1 MRFGILGATEVYA
14 GDGRRLAVGGPRL
27 RALLVLLLL
36 DAGRVVSADRLI
48 QGLYGDAPPS
58 RAGNALQ
65 SQVSRLRQ
73 VLSGVDGPEPPVEF
87 HPAGYRIA
95 VEPEDV
101 DLHRFTR
108 LVAEGQRAL
117 ARGDRPAAVELLRAA
132 SRLWRGEPLADVREA
147 PFARA
152 QAIRLDELRLAAVE
166 DRVAA
171 ELDLAGAGPSV
182 AELRELVAA
191 YPLRERLRGQLIRA
205 LHAAGRRAEALATFE
220 EARQLLAAEL
230 GTDPS
235 PELAALHVAVLRD
248 DPALL
253 PAGTRRPG
261 PARPGPAGP
270 AVEPASP
277 AGVAAGPAADHGRS
291 AVPPASVDG
300 EPATVDRGPARVDG
314 ELAAIDGEL
323 AGAAVGLPGQLSS
336 FVGREEEL
344 ARVGKLLGEGRLVTL
359 HGPGGAGK
367 TRLAIEAAGRQ
378 SGEVS
383 LVELAAVTAGADI
396 ASAVLAALNLR
407 DAALRAQGGP
417 RDAADRLVTA
427 LADRS
432 LLLVLDNCEH
442 LVADVAR
449 LVARLLGACPTVRV
463 LATSREPLGL
473 TGEALCPVSGLP
485 LPPAE
490 TAAEAA
496 PGYPA
501 VRLFVERAADVSPG
515 FAVGPDNLPS
525 VLRICRT
532 LDGLPL
538 AIELAAAR
546 LRALPVTEVA
556 ARLDDRFRL
565 LTRGSRI
572 AQPRHQTL
580 RAVVQWS
587 WDLLDE
593 AEQRLARRLTIFAG
607 GADLAA
613 VERVCGPRDAGRD
626 DASPGDAGRG
636 DAGRG
641 DAGPGCAG
649 AGDAGRGDGE
659 LLDVL
664 SSLVDKSLVEAGGG
678 RFRML
683 ETVRAFGAE
692 RLAEAGEAEE
702 LRRAHAAYFLE
713 LARTADLRLRG
724 ADQLDW
730 LRRLDGDRDDLHAA
744 LRRAMAAGDVATAL
758 MLVAA
763 LSFYWWLRG
772 LRGEGA
778 ALAAQLV
785 EQLGGD
791 PPPELAEEYALCLL
805 HASLGGY
812 GSGPQGVEPAATI
825 LWSLGRPPRQPFL
838 LYLSGVANGPPP
850 EMAAN
855 LLSTPE
861 GWIGLIGSDP
871 WSRALAALGMG
882 MVLML
887 EGRYEEA
894 YTRLNQALADFR
906 TIGERWGTILVLTIL
921 IELAYRRRDHT
932 HSELVD
938 EALRLADELGSM
950 LDMAELL
957 RTRGDGRLGIDDLA
971 GATDDYR
978 RVLELALP
986 AGAPELLAAAHL
998 GLGEIARRHGDLDR
1012 ARRLCEQAL
1021 AECPTGWFGAEG
1033 IRLAALVAL
1042 GQILA
1047 ASGDEVGARARFRQ
1061 VLGATAGVWELSTL
1075 TIAVEGVVGPVLQD
1089 GDADRAAV
1097 LLGAVVALQA
1107 GFGSAAAIDA
1117 APVAVATR
1125 ARLGD
1130 PAYRRLLARGA
1141 ALSREAALAALDAA

>member
-1 MRFGILGATEVYA
+1 MGTERAGRCRDPEEAASTAVLPPAEGVPAAVVAWATIDAMRFGILGATEVYA

-48 QGLYGDAPPS
+48 QGLYGDAPPN
-58 RAGNALQ
+58 RAANALQ

-117 ARGDRPAAVELLRAA
+117 SRGDRRNAVVLLRAA

-152 QAIRLDELRLAAVE
+152 AAIRLDELRLAAVE

-171 ELDLAGAGPSV
+171 ELDIAGAGPSV

-205 LHAAGRRAEALATFE
+205 LHVGGRRAEALATFE
-220 EARQLLAAEL
+220 EARRLLAAEL

-253 PAGTRRPG
+253 PAETGRPG
-261 PARPGPAGP
+261 PTPAR
-270 AVEPASP
+270 PASP
-277 AGVAAGPAADHGRS
+277 AADPGRPAADAPTPAAADAAGPAAAP
-291 AVPPASVDG
+291 AVVDG
-300 EPATVDRGPARVDG
+300 EAASADG
-314 ELAAIDGEL
+314 ELS
-323 AGAAVGLPGQLSS
+323 GAAVGLPGQLSS
-336 FVGREEEL
+336 FVGRDEEL

-378 SGEVS
+378 PGEVF
-383 LVELAAVTAGADI
+383 LVELAAVAAGADV

-407 DAALRAQGGP
+407 DAALSAQGGP

-442 LVADVAR
+442 LVADAAR
-449 LVARLLGACPTVRV
+449 LVARLLGTCPKVRV

-473 TGEALCPVSGLP
+473 TGEALCPISGLP

-501 VRLFVERAADVSPG
+501 VRLFVERATDVSPG
-515 FAVGPDNLPS
+515 FTVGPDNLPS

-607 GADLAA
+607 PADLAA
-613 VERVCGPRDAGRD
+613 VERVCGPLDT
-626 DASPGDAGRG
+626 
-636 DAGRG
+636 
-641 DAGPGCAG
+641 G
-649 AGDAGRGDGE
+649 AGDAE

-692 RLAEAGEAEE
+692 RLVEAGEAEE
-702 LRRAHAAYFLE
+702 LRRAHAGYFLE

-758 MLVAA
+758 ELVAA

-791 PPPELAEEYALCLL
+791 PPPNSPRSTPSVCCTPRSAGTVRGRRVSNRQPRSCGAWAVHPGSRSCSTCPGSPTV
-805 HASLGGY
+805 HRRRWRRICSAPPKA
-812 GSGPQGVEPAATI
+812 GSGSSEP
-825 LWSLGRPPRQPFL
+825 
-838 LYLSGVANGPPP
+838 
-850 EMAAN
+850 
-855 LLSTPE
+855 
-861 GWIGLIGSDP
+861 
-871 WSRALAALGMG
+871 
-882 MVLML
+882 
-887 EGRYEEA
+887 
-894 YTRLNQALADFR
+894 
-906 TIGERWGTILVLTIL
+906 
-921 IELAYRRRDHT
+921 
-932 HSELVD
+932 
-938 EALRLADELGSM
+938 
-950 LDMAELL
+950 
-957 RTRGDGRLGIDDLA
+957 TRGAGRW
-971 GATDDYR
+971 R
-978 RVLELALP
+978 RSAW
-986 AGAPELLAAAHL
+986 
-998 GLGEIARRHGDLDR
+998 
-1012 ARRLCEQAL
+1012 
-1021 AECPTGWFGAEG
+1021 GWC
-1033 IRLAALVAL
+1033 
-1042 GQILA
+1042 
-1047 ASGDEVGARARFRQ
+1047 
-1061 VLGATAGVWELSTL
+1061 
-1075 TIAVEGVVGPVLQD
+1075 
-1089 GDADRAAV
+1089 
-1097 LLGAVVALQA
+1097 
-1107 GFGSAAAIDA
+1107 
-1117 APVAVATR
+1117 
-1125 ARLGD
+1125 
-1130 PAYRRLLARGA
+1130 
-1141 ALSREAALAALDAA
+1141 

>member
-14 GDGRRLAVGGPRL
+14 GDGGRLAVGGPRL

-48 QGLYGDAPPS
+48 QGLYGERPPC
-58 RAGNALQ
+58 RAANALQ

-73 VLSGVDGPEPPVEF
+73 VLSGVDGLEPLVEF
-87 HPAGYRIA
+87 HPAGYRL
-95 VEPEDV
+95 VVDPEDV

-108 LVAEGQRAL
+108 LVADGQGAL
-117 ARGDRPAAVELLRAA
+117 AAGDRRRAVELLRAA

-152 QAIRLDELRLAAVE
+152 QAVRLDELRLAAIE

-171 ELDLAGAGPSV
+171 ELDLAGPGPSV

-191 YPLRERLRGQLIRA
+191 YPLRERLRGLLIRA
-205 LHAAGRRAEALATFE
+205 LHASGRRAEALGTFE
-220 EARQLLAAEL
+220 EVRRLLAEDL

-248 DPALL
+248 DPGLL
-253 PAGTRRPG
+253 PAGTPHPGSAPAGTPRPGPTQAGTDRPAPAPAGTRRPG
-261 PARPGPAGP
+261 PVRDAGP
-270 AVEPASP
+270 PTGEAEVS
-277 AGVAAGPAADHGRS
+277 GP
-291 AVPPASVDG
+291 P
-300 EPATVDRGPARVDG
+300 
-314 ELAAIDGEL
+314 
-323 AGAAVGLPGQLSS
+323 VGLPGQLSS

-344 ARVGKLLGEGRLVTL
+344 GRVGKLLGEARLVTL

-367 TRLAIEAAGRQ
+367 TRLAIEAAGQ
-378 SGEVS
+378 EPGEVF
-383 LVELAAVTAGADI
+383 LVELAAVTAGADV
-396 ASAVLAALNLR
+396 ASAVLAALKLR
-407 DAALRAQGGP
+407 DAALSGQGGP

-427 LADRS
+427 LADRAI
-432 LLLVLDNCEH
+432 LLVLDNCEH

-449 LVARLLGACPTVRV
+449 LVARLLGACPKVRV
-463 LATSREPLGL
+463 LTTSREPLGL

-485 LPPAE
+485 LPPAGA
-490 TAAEAA
+490 TAEAA
-496 PGYPA
+496 PAYAA
-501 VRLFVERAADVSPG
+501 VRLFVERAADVAPG
-515 FAVGPDNLPS
+515 FAVGPDNLAA

-546 LRALPVTEVA
+546 LRALPVAEIA

-565 LTRGSRI
+565 LTRGSRL

-593 AEQRLARRLTIFAG
+593 AEQRLARRLTVFAG
-607 GADLAA
+607 GAELEA
-613 VERVCGPRDAGRD
+613 VERVCGPRDAD
-626 DASPGDAGRG
+626 V
-636 DAGRG
+636 
-641 DAGPGCAG
+641 
-649 AGDAGRGDGE
+649 
-659 LLDVL
+659 LDLL

-683 ETVRAFGAE
+683 ETVRAFGVE
-692 RLAEAGEAEE
+692 RLAEAGEADE

-713 LARTADLRLRG
+713 LARTADLRLRS
-724 ADQLDW
+724 AEQLDW
-730 LRRLDGDRDDLHAA
+730 LRRLDSDRDDLHAA
-744 LRRAMAAGDVATAL
+744 LRRALAAGDTATAL
-758 MLVAA
+758 TLVAA

-785 EQLGGD
+785 EQVDGV
-791 PPPELAEEYALCLL
+791 PPPDLAEEYALCLL

-812 GSGPQGVEPAATI
+812 GLSRQGLGSAAAI
-825 LWSLGRPPRQPFL
+825 LWNLGRPPRQPFL

-850 EMAAN
+850 DLVGTPLA
-855 LLSTPE
+855 TPE
-861 GWIGLIGSDP
+861 GWDRLIGADP
-871 WSRALAALGMG
+871 WSAAMGELGLGMLS
-882 MVLML
+882 MV
-887 EGRYEEA
+887 EGRYDEA
-894 YTRLNQALADFR
+894 HSRLGRALADFR
-906 TIGERWGTILVLTIL
+906 AIGERWGTILVLTIL

-932 HSELVD
+932 HPDLVD
-938 EALRLADELGSM
+938 EALRLADELGSI
-950 LDMAELL
+950 LDMAELM
-957 RTRGDGRLGIDDLA
+957 RTRGDGRLSIGDLT
-971 GATDDYR
+971 GAEDDYR

-986 AGAPELLAAAHL
+986 AGAPEQLAAAHL
-998 GLGEIARRHGDLDR
+998 GLGEIARRRGDLDR
-1012 ARRLCEQAL
+1012 ARRLGEQAL

-1033 IRLAALVAL
+1033 VRLAALVCL

-1047 ASGDEVGARARFRQ
+1047 ATGDELGAGSRFRQ
-1061 VLGATAGVWELSTL
+1061 VLGATVGVWELSTL
-1075 TIAVEGVVGPVLQD
+1075 TIAVDGLVGPVLRD
-1089 GDADRAAV
+1089 GDADRAGL
-1097 LLGAVVALQA
+1097 LLGAVAALQS
-1107 GFGSAAAIDA
+1107 GFGIAAAIDA
-1117 APVAVATR
+1117 APIAVTLR

-1141 ALSREAALAALDAA
+1141 ALTREEALAALDAA

>member
-14 GDGRRLAVGGPRL
+14 GDGRRLVVGGPRL

-48 QGLYGDAPPS
+48 QGLYGDSPPA
-58 RAGNALQ
+58 RAANALQ

-73 VLSGVDGPEPPVEF
+73 VLSGVGGPEPGVDGGSEPLVEF

-95 VEPEDV
+95 VDPEDV

-117 ARGDRPAAVELLRAA
+117 AGGDLRHAVELLRAA

-147 PFARA
+147 PFAWA
-152 QAIRLDELRLAAVE
+152 QAVRLDELRLAAVE

-171 ELDLAGAGPSV
+171 ELDLAGPGPSV

-205 LHAAGRRAEALATFE
+205 LHAGGRRAEALASFE
-220 EARQLLAAEL
+220 EARRLLAEEL

-253 PAGTRRPG
+253 PPGRRPG
-261 PARPGPAGP
+261 PARPVPAGP
-270 AVEPASP
+270 TPADTVSAPAP
-277 AGVAAGPAADHGRS
+277 AGTVAGP
-291 AVPPASVDG
+291 VP
-300 EPATVDRGPARVDG
+300 
-314 ELAAIDGEL
+314 
-323 AGAAVGLPGQLSS
+323 AGAAAPVGGPPGPVAEPSRPAVGLPGQLSS

-344 ARVGKLLGEGRLVTL
+344 GRVGKLLGEARLVTL

-367 TRLAIEAAGRQ
+367 TRLAIEAAGQ
-378 SGEVS
+378 QPGEVY
-383 LVELAAVTAGADI
+383 LVELAAVTAGADV
-396 ASAVLAALNLR
+396 ASAVLAALHLR
-407 DAALRAQGGP
+407 DAALRGQGGP

-427 LADRS
+427 LAERS

-442 LVADVAR
+442 LVADAAR
-449 LVARLLGACPTVRV
+449 LAARLLGACPKVRV

-473 TGEALCPVSGLP
+473 TGEALCPVSGLT

-490 TAAEAA
+490 TTAEAA
-496 PGYPA
+496 PAYAA

-515 FAVGPDNLPS
+515 FAVGPDNLPA

-546 LRALPVTEVA
+546 LRALPVSEVA

-580 RAVVQWS
+580 RAVVRWS

-593 AEQRLARRLTIFAG
+593 AEQRLARRLTVFAG
-607 GADLAA
+607 GADLDA
-613 VERVCGPRDAGRD
+613 VERVCEPLDAD
-626 DASPGDAGRG
+626 V
-636 DAGRG
+636 
-641 DAGPGCAG
+641 
-649 AGDAGRGDGE
+649 
-659 LLDVL
+659 LDLL

-692 RLAEAGEAEE
+692 RLAEAGEADE

-713 LARTADLRLRG
+713 LARAGDLRLRG

-744 LRRAMAAGDVATAL
+744 LRRAMAGGDVATAL
-758 MLVAA
+758 KLVSA

-785 EQLGGD
+785 EQLDGT
-791 PPPELAEEYALCLL
+791 PPPDLAEEYALCLL

-825 LWSLGRPPRQPFL
+825 LWNLGRPPRQPFL

-850 EMAAN
+850 ELVETMLA
-855 LLSTPE
+855 TPE
-861 GWIGLIGSDP
+861 GWAGLLGTDP
-871 WSRALAALGMG
+871 WSRALGALGLG
-882 MVLML
+882 TVWML
-887 EGRYEEA
+887 GGRYEAARAKLGE
-894 YTRLNQALADFR
+894 ALADFR
-906 TIGERWGTILVLTIL
+906 TLGERWGTILVLTTL
-921 IELAYRRRDHT
+921 TELAYRRRDHAHT
-932 HSELVD
+932 ALVD
-938 EALRLADELGSM
+938 EALRLADELGST
-950 LDMAELL
+950 LDMTELL
-957 RTRGDGRLGIDDLA
+957 RTRGDGRLSVDDLE
-971 GATDDYR
+971 GADGDYQQ
-978 RVLELALP
+978 VVELAPP

-998 GLGEIARRHGDLDR
+998 GLGEIARRRGDLDR

-1047 ASGDEVGARARFRQ
+1047 AIGDTVGAQAKFRQ
-1061 VLGATAGVWELSTL
+1061 VLRATVGVWELSTL
-1075 TIAVEGVVGPVLQD
+1075 TIAVDGLVGPVLRR
-1089 GDADRAAV
+1089 GDAERAGL
-1097 LLGAVVALQA
+1097 LLGAIAVLQV
-1107 GFGSAAAIDA
+1107 GVGSAGAIDA
-1117 APVAVATR
+1117 APVAAATR

-1130 PAYRRLLARGA
+1130 PAYQRVLARGA
-1141 ALSREAALAALDAA
+1141 ALTREEALATLDIA

>member
-14 GDGRRLAVGGPRL
+14 GDGRRLVVGGPRL

-36 DAGRVVSADRLI
+36 DADRVVSADRLI
-48 QGLYGDAPPS
+48 QGLYGDSPPA
-58 RAGNALQ
+58 RAANALQ

-73 VLSGVDGPEPPVEF
+73 VLAGVDGAEPLVEF

-95 VEPEDV
+95 VDPEDV

-108 LVAEGQRAL
+108 LVADGQRVL
-117 ARGDRPAAVELLRAA
+117 AGGDRRHAVELLRAA
-132 SRLWRGEPLADVREA
+132 LRLWRGEPLADVREA

-152 QAIRLDELRLAAVE
+152 QAVRLDELRLAAVE

-171 ELDLAGAGPSV
+171 ELDLAGPGPSV
-182 AELRELVAA
+182 AELRELVTA

-205 LHAAGRRAEALATFE
+205 LHAGGRRAEALASFE
-220 EARQLLAAEL
+220 EARRLLAEEL

-248 DPALL
+248 DPDLL
-253 PAGTRRPG
+253 PAGRRPDQS
-261 PARPGPAGP
+261 RRVPAGP
-270 AVEPASP
+270 MPAD
-277 AGVAAGPAADHGRS
+277 AAAGPAPAETVTGPVPVGAAAPVGGPPGPVAEVSRPGAGVPAADAG
-291 AVPPASVDG
+291 VP
-300 EPATVDRGPARVDG
+300 GPA
-314 ELAAIDGEL
+314 A
-323 AGAAVGLPGQLSS
+323 GLPGQLSS

-344 ARVGKLLGEGRLVTL
+344 GRVGKLLGEARLVTL

-367 TRLAIEAAGRQ
+367 TRLAIEAAGQ
-378 SGEVS
+378 QPGDVY
-383 LVELAAVTAGADI
+383 LVELAAVTAGADV

-407 DAALRAQGGP
+407 DAALRGQGGP
-417 RDAADRLVTA
+417 RDAADRLITA
-427 LADRS
+427 LAERN

-442 LVADVAR
+442 LVADAAR
-449 LVARLLGACPTVRV
+449 LVARLLGACPKVRV

-473 TGEALCPVSGLP
+473 TGEALCPVSGLA

-490 TAAEAA
+490 TTAGAA
-496 PGYPA
+496 PAYAA
-501 VRLFVERAADVSPG
+501 VRLFADRAADVSPG
-515 FAVGPDNLPS
+515 FAVSPDNLPA

-546 LRALPVTEVA
+546 LRALPVSEVA

-565 LTRGSRI
+565 LTRGSRV

-580 RAVVQWS
+580 RAVVRWS

-593 AEQRLARRLTIFAG
+593 AEQRLARRLTVFAG
-607 GADLAA
+607 GADLDA
-613 VERVCGPRDAGRD
+613 VERVCGPLDAD
-626 DASPGDAGRG
+626 V
-636 DAGRG
+636 
-641 DAGPGCAG
+641 
-649 AGDAGRGDGE
+649 
-659 LLDVL
+659 LDLL

-692 RLAEAGEAEE
+692 RLAEAGEADD

-713 LARTADLRLRG
+713 LARAGDLRLRG

-730 LRRLDGDRDDLHAA
+730 LRRLDGYRDDLHAA
-744 LRRAMAAGDVATAL
+744 LRRSMAAADVATAL
-758 MLVAA
+758 KLVSA

-785 EQLGGD
+785 EQLDGT
-791 PPPELAEEYALCLL
+791 PPPDLAEEYALCLL

-850 EMAAN
+850 DLVDT
-855 LLSTPE
+855 LLATPE
-861 GWIGLIGSDP
+861 GWAGLLGTDP
-871 WSRALAALGMG
+871 WSRALGALGLG
-882 MVLML
+882 MVWML
-887 EGRYEEA
+887 EGRYEAAHAKLGE
-894 YTRLNQALADFR
+894 ALADFR
-906 TIGERWGTILVLTIL
+906 AIGERWGTILVLTIL
-921 IELAYRRRDHT
+921 TELAYRRRDHT
-932 HSELVD
+932 HTELVD

-957 RTRGDGRLGIDDLA
+957 RTRGDGRLSVDDLE
-971 GATDDYR
+971 GADGDYQ
-978 RVLELALP
+978 RVVELAPP

-998 GLGEIARRHGDLDR
+998 GLGEIARRRGDLGR

-1047 ASGDEVGARARFRQ
+1047 AIGDTVGSQASFRQ
-1061 VLGATAGVWELSTL
+1061 VLRATVGVWELSTL
-1075 TIAVEGVVGPVLQD
+1075 TIAVDGLVGPVLRS
-1089 GDADRAAV
+1089 GDAERAGR
-1097 LLGAVVALQA
+1097 LLGAISVLQ
-1107 GFGSAAAIDA
+1107 GGVGSAGAIGA
-1117 APVAVATR
+1117 APVAAATR

-1130 PAYRRLLARGA
+1130 PAYQRVLARGA
-1141 ALSREAALAALDAA
+1141 ALTREEALATLDGA

>member
-14 GDGRRLAVGGPRL
+14 GDGRRLVVGGPRL

-48 QGLYGDAPPS
+48 QALYGDNPPA
-58 RAGNALQ
+58 RAANALQ

-73 VLSGVDGPEPPVEF
+73 VLSGVDGPEPLVEF

-95 VEPEDV
+95 VDPEEV

-108 LVAEGQRAL
+108 LVADGQRAL
-117 ARGDRPAAVELLRAA
+117 AGGDRRYAVELLRSA

-152 QAIRLDELRLAAVE
+152 QATRLDELRLAAVE
-166 DRVAA
+166 ERVTA
-171 ELDLAGAGPSV
+171 ELDLAGAGSGGPSV

-191 YPLRERLRGQLIRA
+191 YPLRERLRGLLMRA
-205 LHAAGRRAEALATFE
+205 LHAGGRRAEALATFE
-220 EARQLLAAEL
+220 EARRLLAEEL

-253 PAGTRRPG
+253 PPTPHRAAPPGVAPAAPVAADPVPADAATPLGERPCPADA
-261 PARPGPAGP
+261 PARPAVAPPTSDVEVSSGP
-270 AVEPASP
+270 V
-277 AGVAAGPAADHGRS
+277 
-291 AVPPASVDG
+291 
-300 EPATVDRGPARVDG
+300 TVDAEVSSGS
-314 ELAAIDGEL
+314 
-323 AGAAVGLPGQLSS
+323 AGGLPGQLSS

-344 ARVGKLLGEGRLVTL
+344 GRVGKLLGEARLVTL

-378 SGEVS
+378 HGAVF
-383 LVELAAVTAGADI
+383 LVELAAVTAGADV

-427 LADRS
+427 LADRD

-442 LVADVAR
+442 LVADAAR
-449 LVARLLGACPTVRV
+449 LVARLLGACPKVRV
-463 LATSREPLGL
+463 LTTSREPLGL
-473 TGEALCPVSGLP
+473 TGEALCPVSGLT

-490 TAAEAA
+490 TTAEAA
-496 PGYPA
+496 PAYAA

-515 FAVGPDNLPS
+515 FALGPDNLPA

-546 LRALPVTEVA
+546 LRALPVAEVA

-565 LTRGSRI
+565 LTRGSRV

-593 AEQRLARRLTIFAG
+593 AEQRLARRLTVFAG
-607 GADLAA
+607 GADLDA
-613 VERVCGPRDAGRD
+613 VERVCAPLDAD
-626 DASPGDAGRG
+626 V
-636 DAGRG
+636 
-641 DAGPGCAG
+641 
-649 AGDAGRGDGE
+649 
-659 LLDVL
+659 LDVL

-692 RLAEAGEAEE
+692 RLAEAGEADE

-724 ADQLDW
+724 AEQLDW

-744 LRRAMAAGDVATAL
+744 LRRAMAAGDVGTAL
-758 MLVAA
+758 KLVAA

-785 EQLGGD
+785 ERVGGTA
-791 PPPELAEEYALCLL
+791 PPELAEEYALCLL

-812 GSGPQGVEPAATI
+812 GSGPQGVEPVATI

-850 EMAAN
+850 EMVETV
-855 LLSTPE
+855 LTTPE
-861 GWIGLIGSDP
+861 GWVGLLGTDP
-871 WSRALAALGMG
+871 WSRALGALGLG
-882 MVLML
+882 MVWML

-894 YTRLNQALADFR
+894 QVKLGEALADFR
-906 TIGERWGTILVLTIL
+906 AIGERWGTILVLTIL
-921 IELAYRRRDHT
+921 TELAYRRGDHS
-932 HSELVD
+932 HMEFVD
-938 EALRLADELGSM
+938 EALRLADELGSR

-957 RTRGDGRLGIDDLA
+957 RTRGDGRLSVDDLV
-971 GATDDYR
+971 GANDDYQ
-978 RVLELALP
+978 RVVELAPP

-998 GLGEIARRHGDLDR
+998 GLGEIARRRGDLAR

-1033 IRLAALVAL
+1033 IRLAVLVAL

-1047 ASGDEVGARARFRQ
+1047 ATGDRVGARARFRQ
-1061 VLGATAGVWELSTL
+1061 VLGATVGVWELSTL
-1075 TIAVEGVVGPVLQD
+1075 TVAVDGLVGPVLRT
-1089 GDADRAAV
+1089 GGAERAGV
-1097 LLGAVVALQA
+1097 LLGAIAVLQN
-1107 GFGSAAAIDA
+1107 GVGSAGAIDA
-1117 APVAVATR
+1117 APVAAATR
-1125 ARLGD
+1125 TRLGD
-1130 PAYRRLLARGA
+1130 PAYRRVLARGA
-1141 ALSREAALAALDAA
+1141 ALTREQALAALDTA

>member
-14 GDGRRLAVGGPRL
+14 DDGRPLAVGGPRL

-36 DAGRVVSADRLI
+36 DAGRMVPTDRLR
-48 QGLYGDAPPS
+48 QGLYGDEPPS

-73 VLSGVDGPEPPVEF
+73 LLSGVDRPEPLVEF

-95 VEPEDV
+95 VDPEDV

-108 LVAEGQRAL
+108 LVADGQRAL
-117 ARGDRPAAVELLRAA
+117 AAGDRGHGIELLRAA
-132 SRLWRGEPLADVREA
+132 SGLWRGEALADVREA
-147 PFARA
+147 PFART

-182 AELRELVAA
+182 AELRGLVAA
-191 YPLRERLRGQLIRA
+191 YPLRERLRGQLMRA
-205 LHAAGRRAEALATFE
+205 LHAAGRRAEALAAYE
-220 EARQLLAAEL
+220 EGRRLLAEEL

-253 PAGTRRPG
+253 PAGTRRPDRLPPPG
-261 PARPGPAGP
+261 AAATLSPAAPAG
-270 AVEPASP
+270 
-277 AGVAAGPAADHGRS
+277 
-291 AVPPASVDG
+291 
-300 EPATVDRGPARVDG
+300 
-314 ELAAIDGEL
+314 
-323 AGAAVGLPGQLSS
+323 GLPGQLSS

-344 ARVGKLLGEGRLVTL
+344 GRVGKLLGEARLVTL
-359 HGPGGAGK
+359 HGAGGAGK

-378 SGEVS
+378 PGEVV
-383 LVELAAVTAGADI
+383 LVELAAVSAGADV

-417 RDAADRLVTA
+417 RDAADRLVSA
-427 LADRS
+427 LADRD

-442 LVADVAR
+442 LVADAAR
-449 LVARLLGACPTVRV
+449 LVARLLGVCPKVRV

-485 LPPAE
+485 LPPAG
-490 TAAEAA
+490 TTAEAA
-496 PGYPA
+496 GAYPA
-501 VRLFVERAADVSPG
+501 VRLFADRAADVSPG
-515 FAVGPDNLPS
+515 FAVGPDNLPA

-546 LRALPVTEVA
+546 LRALPAAEVA

-593 AEQRLARRLTIFAG
+593 AEQTLARRLTVFAG
-607 GADLAA
+607 GAGLDA
-613 VERVCGPRDAGRD
+613 VERVCEPL
-626 DASPGDAGRG
+626 
-636 DAGRG
+636 
-641 DAGPGCAG
+641 G
-649 AGDAGRGDGE
+649 AD

-692 RLAEAGEAEE
+692 RLAEAGEADR
-702 LRRAHAAYFLE
+702 LRRAHAAYFLD
-713 LARTADLRLRG
+713 LARTADQRLRG
-724 ADQLDW
+724 AEQLDW
-730 LRRLDGDRDDLHAA
+730 LRRLDADRDDLHAA
-744 LRRAMAAGDVATAL
+744 LRRAMTAGDDATAL
-758 MLVAA
+758 RLVAA

-778 ALAAQLV
+778 ALAARLV
-785 EQLGGD
+785 ERLGGT
-791 PPPELAEEYALCLL
+791 PPADLAEEYALCLL
-805 HASLGGY
+805 HASLGGH
-812 GSGPQGVEPAATI
+812 GVGPQGAGPAGTI

-838 LYLSGVANGPPP
+838 LYLSGMANGPPP
-850 EMAAN
+850 E
-855 LLSTPE
+855 LLETVLATPE
-861 GWIGLIGSDP
+861 GWADLLGTDP
-871 WSRALAALGMG
+871 WSRALGGLGLGMVW
-882 MVLML
+882 MF
-887 EGRYEEA
+887 EGRYEAADAKLGE
-894 YTRLNQALADFR
+894 ALADFR
-906 TIGERWGTILVLTIL
+906 ALGERWGTILVLTL
-921 IELAYRRRDHT
+921 LTELAYRRHDHRHT
-932 HSELVD
+932 ELVD
-938 EALRLADELGSM
+938 EALRLADELGST
-950 LDMAELL
+950 LDMAELI
-957 RTRGDGRLGIDDLA
+957 RTRGDGRLGVGDLV
-971 GATDDYR
+971 GAEEDYQ

-998 GLGEIARRHGDLDR
+998 GLGEIARIQGDLDR

-1033 IRLAALVAL
+1033 VRLAALAAV
-1042 GQILA
+1042 GRILA
-1047 ASGDEVGARARFRQ
+1047 ANGDRAGARRRFRQ
-1061 VLGATAGVWELSTL
+1061 VLGAAVGVWELATL
-1075 TIAVEGVVGPVLQD
+1075 TTAVDGLVGPVLRD
-1089 GDADRAAV
+1089 GDVERAGL
-1097 LLGAVVALQA
+1097 LLGAVAVLRDDP
-1107 GFGSAAAIDA
+1107 GVDAAIDA
-1117 APVAVATR
+1117 APVAEAVR

-1130 PAYRRLLARGA
+1130 PAYQRLRERGA
-1141 ALSREAALAALDAA
+1141 SLSREQALALLDGA